1 MKKLSEYINKSNIIE
16 NYIDYSILQHLAIE
30 YKENNLYSKNH
41 IILEKYGVYDGC
53 EELAQFISD
62 KVEKE
67 GMDNQYEFTKD
78 ELLKF
83 SNIFFEKIIIDI
95 DTFEDKGGEYLDNE
109 ELNSNLLFDE
119 VIINLYLNE
128 NHLNKVKE
136 TLMHELT
143 HAYNNYIMILKGDNG
158 YIKTSKS
165 LLYQNIQKPSSND
178 NEFLLKKAL
187 YLLLGYEKNAFFAEI
202 KDELSQNK
210 EQIKTPYDALNI
222 LKKSLIYQAYKNL
235 DKQINDFFDNK
246 LSEND
251 IKEIETAYIKI
262 TQEKKTANQIFK
274 TLRSLSKKTL
284 KKLDNQ
290 LPKLCIENLN
300 NILITDDT
308 NMYKYLN
315 S

>member
-1 MKKLSEYINKSNIIE
+1 MKKLSKYINKSNIIE

-41 IILEKYGVYDGC
+41 IILEKYGVYNGC
-53 EELAQFISD
+53 EELAQFIYD

-78 ELLKF
+78 KLLKF

-95 DTFEDKGGEYLDNE
+95 DTSEDKGGEYLDNE

-128 NHLNKVKE
+128 NHLNQVKE
-136 TLMHELT
+136 ILMHELT
-143 HAYNNYIMILKGDNG
+143 HAYNNYIMILKGDDG

-165 LLYQNIQKPSSND
+165 VLYQNIQKLSSND

-187 YLLLGYEKNAFFAEI
+187 YLLLGYEKNTFFAEI

-210 EQIKTPYDALNI
+210 DKIKTPYDALNI

-235 DKQINDFFDNK
+235 DKQINDFFYNK

-251 IKEIETAYIKI
+251 IKEIETAYVKI

-308 NMYKYLN
+308 HMFEYLN
-315 S
+315 N

>member
-1 MKKLSEYINKSNIIE
+1 
-16 NYIDYSILQHLAIE
+16 
-30 YKENNLYSKNH
+30 
-41 IILEKYGVYDGC
+41 
-53 EELAQFISD
+53 
-62 KVEKE
+62 
-67 GMDNQYEFTKD
+67 
-78 ELLKF
+78 
-83 SNIFFEKIIIDI
+83 
-95 DTFEDKGGEYLDNE
+95 
-109 ELNSNLLFDE
+109 
-119 VIINLYLNE
+119 
-128 NHLNKVKE
+128 
-136 TLMHELT
+136 MHELT
-143 HAYNNYIMILKGDNG
+143 HAYNNYIMILKSDNG

-165 LLYQNIQKPSSND
+165 VLYQNIQKSSSND

-187 YLLLGYEKNAFFAEI
+187 YLLLGYEKNAFFAQI

-210 EQIKTPYDALNI
+210 EQIKTPYDALNV
-222 LKKSLIYQAYKNL
+222 LKKSLIYQSYKNL

-315 S
+315 N